1 MLLKLVLLVIS
12 PVYSDCANIL
22 AVLPCPSYSHQI
34 AYRHLWKELSL
45 RGHKVTLITPNPL
58 HDPNLVNLTEIDMT
72 STYRF
77 VRNISRAV
85 EDGMLTMWSSHAG
98 MLEMMK
104 AASEAQLS
112 HPAVQDLIHD
122 PKSFDVVFVEFLVP
136 EWLAFAEIYKCPKV
150 LFSSMEVTASLYHL
164 TGNPAHPILHPEFVS
179 PFHGQLTFKERVM
192 STLVSWYY
200 KYYFAFTVFPERQKI
215 LNKYFDTNSTI
226 TGLISDIDLMILSIS
241 PLIQGPRALGP
252 NTISI
257 AGYREDLSSQPL
269 SPDVKKF
276 LDDAKEGCIYVSF
289 GSNVKSSQLSQRLL
303 KAFIE
308 ALADVP
314 YKVLWK
320 FETATVGMPKNIK
333 TAKWLPQ
340 QKVLNHP
347 NVKLFLSQ
355 GGLQSMEE
363 AIYAEVPFV
372 IIPFLSDQFQNSKIL
387 KDKGVAVVLN
397 RQTLRKVELKNAL
410 MEVMNEPKYRDGV
423 KKIKQLILDE
433 PMTGLEKAV
442 WWTEYVIR
450 NKGAKHLRNPTAD
463 LPFYQYFLLD
473 VLGFLFLIVIL
484 IVTALVLAVKKISNL
499 LWKLCS
505 EKAKTQ

>member
-1 MLLKLVLLVIS
+1 MLVKLVLLVIS
-12 PVYSDCANIL
+12 FVYSDCANIL

-34 AYRHLWKELSL
+34 AYTHLWKELSL

-58 HDPNLVNLTEIDMT
+58 RDPKLVNLTEIDM
-72 STYRF
+72 SSIYKF
-77 VRNISRAV
+77 VSNISRSV
-85 EDGMLTMWSSHAG
+85 EDNMLTMWTFHAG
-98 MLEMMK
+98 MLELMRT
-104 AASEAQLS
+104 ASETQLA
-112 HPAVQDLIHD
+112 HPTIQDMIHN

-136 EWLAFAEIYKCPKV
+136 EWLAFAEIYNCPKV
-150 LFSSMEVTASLYHL
+150 LFASMEVTASFYHL
-164 TGNPAHPILHPEFVS
+164 IGNPAHPILHPEFVS

-192 STLVSWYY
+192 SSLVSWYY

-257 AGYREDLSSQPL
+257 AGYREDVSSQPL

-276 LDDAKEGCIYVSF
+276 LDDAKEGCIYVSL
-289 GSNVKSSQLSQRLL
+289 GGNVKSSELSQNLL
-303 KAFIE
+303 KTIME

-320 FETATVGMPKNIK
+320 FEAETTDMPKNIK

-363 AIYAEVPFV
+363 AIYGEVPFV
-372 IIPFLSDQFQNSKIL
+372 IIPFFSDQFQNSKIL
-387 KDKGVAVVLN
+387 KDKGVAVILN
-397 RQTLRKVELKNAL
+397 RQTLEKVELRNAL
-410 MEVMNEPKYRDGV
+410 MEVMNEPRYRDGV
-423 KKIKQLILDE
+423 KKMKQLILDE

-450 NKGAKHLRNPTAD
+450 NKGAKHLRNPAAD

-473 VLGFLFLIVIL
+473 VLGFLFVIVIL
-484 IVTALVLAVKKISNL
+484 IVTVLVLAVKKISKL
-499 LWKLCS
+499 FWRLCS
-505 EKAKTQ
+505 KKTKTQ